1 MQIWHIDLCCCW
13 SQAGS
18 KNIKFN
24 AEFVDAID
32 WKLGSSAERALIVD
46 GKVEDVSEIPK
57 N

>member
-1 MQIWHIDLCCCW
+1 MKIWRTNLCCYQN
-13 SQAGS
+13 QAGP

-32 WKLGSSAERALIVD
+32 WKFDFSTERALIVD
-46 GKVEDVSEIPK
+46 DKVEDVSEIPE

>member
-1 MQIWHIDLCCCW
+1 MKILRTDLCCYW
-13 SQAGS
+13 NQAGS
-18 KNIKFN
+18 KNIKSN

>member
-1 MQIWHIDLCCCW
+1 MKIWRTDLCCYLN
-13 SQAGS
+13 QAGS

-46 GKVEDVSEIPK
+46 DKVEDVIEISE

>member
-1 MQIWHIDLCCCW
+1 MKILRTDLCCYW
-13 SQAGS
+13 NQAGS

>member
-1 MQIWHIDLCCCW
+1 MKILRTDLCCYW
-13 SQAGS
+13 NQAGS

-32 WKLGSSAERALIVD
+32 WKLGSSTERAPIVD
-46 GKVEDVSEIPK
+46 GKVEDVIEIPE